1 MIRME
6 FAKRIEEALPRLA
19 CVTAA
24 IAMATLLALAGC
36 ATEEAPAGAEAP
48 APEAAE
54 EAPEQDVAG
63 TPAES
68 EQEAQAPETEPA
80 VSALESYSWDEL
92 SRISAEIAAAEDEDA
107 AIEVAKQYELCTPDG
122 RLDGTQVKS
131 VTLSDGTQTTV
142 QIVGFAHDNKTEGG
156 KAGITFVF
164 GDAIGKGSMNSSKTN
179 AGGWEASQMRAYL
192 NGDWRAQLPEDLDA
206 AIVPVDKLTNNV
218 GETQDVSAVT
228 ATSDSLWLFSVAELD
243 GAIEWYRGDNGVY
256 NEVLNAEG
264 VEYKLFRDTADPSRP
279 NEVLEK
285 NFQGSEICWW
295 ARSPRPA
302 NPSGFQFVVS
312 GAVPDADWPADTSY
326 GVVPGFCI

>member
-54 EAPEQDVAG
+54 EAPEQDAAG

-218 GETQDVSAVT
+218 GETQDL
-228 ATSDSLWLFSVAELD
+228 SL
-243 GAIEWYRGDNGVY
+243 IH
-256 NEVLNAEG
+256 
-264 VEYKLFRDTADPSRP
+264 
-279 NEVLEK
+279 
-285 NFQGSEICWW
+285 I
-295 ARSPRPA
+295 
-302 NPSGFQFVVS
+302 
-312 GAVPDADWPADTSY
+312 
-326 GVVPGFCI
+326 